1 MNCKFMLARVKFTW
15 HRYEMQIMNR
25 LLSDVVDLILSLI
38 WSPSVFLRMMRNF
51 IKGANKK
58 KDPMHAF
65 YASGRRYNH
74 SQTVFFRLLWRFQ
87 PVFWTS
93 ACCSFNWVTAD
104 TKAHKSNFITLSFG
118 TSTQR
123 GNIYRQL
130 SEKWSSAIWHKQ
142 SSSLCH
148 DSKAA
153 PACRSVRVRF
163 VLSLYFPFKTK
174 SKTHR
179 FRANSL
185 FRFYF
190 FYFLPW
196 KTWKWR
202 Y

>member
-1 MNCKFMLARVKFTW
+1 
-15 HRYEMQIMNR
+15 
-25 LLSDVVDLILSLI
+25 
-38 WSPSVFLRMMRNF
+38 
-51 IKGANKK
+51 
-58 KDPMHAF
+58 MHAF

-74 SQTVFFRLLWRFQ
+74 SQRVFFRLLWRFQ

-153 PACRSVRVRF
+153 PACRSVGVRF

-174 SKTHR
+174 SKTQIQSKLIV
-179 FRANSL
+179 FVL
-185 FRFYF
+185 FLLF
-190 FYFLPW
+190 FTMKNMKIKVLV
-196 KTWKWR
+196 
-202 Y
+202 